1 MTRWT
6 RHRRRPRRT
15 DGAQLADEYVA
26 NHSAEFAAFPSM
38 TVQQLVEAVDV
49 FRAANMLEDQWRV
62 ETWLLH
68 RFEPQN
74 IGGQH
79 SPSPRPGANRKGS
92 PICQKRSP

>member
-1 MTRWT
+1 MNTELEAIRDAMDPDT
-6 RHRRRPRRT
+6 GGGRDEQTAR
-15 DGAQLADEYVA
+15 QLADEYVA

-74 IGGQH
+74 IGGPAQ
-79 SPSPRPGANRKGS
+79 PQVRVPGAE
-92 PICQKRSP
+92 